1 MRVAVATDHAGFALK
16 QTVIDEVTRLGHTV
30 LDLGADDTT
39 PSDFPDFAK
48 LGGEALQDGRADRAI
63 LLCGSGV
70 GICIAANKMRGVR
83 ASVAH
88 DVYSG
93 HQGVEHDGMNALCL
107 GARIIGVE
115 PAREIV
121 RAFLGAE
128 FQQEERFIRR
138 LDKINAI
145 EAAAETGAAR

>member
-1 MRVAVATDHAGFALK
+1 MRVAVATDHGGFALK
-16 QTVIDEVTRLGHTV
+16 QTVIDEVARLGHTV
-30 LDLGADDTT
+30 VDLGADDAT

-63 LLCGSGV
+63 LLCGSGI

-88 DVYSG
+88 DVYSA
-93 HQGVEHDGMNALCL
+93 HQGVEHDSMNALCL
-107 GARIIGVE
+107 GARVIGVE

-128 FQQEERFIRR
+128 FQTEERFIRR
-138 LDKINAI
+138 LDKINAL
-145 EAAAETGAAR
+145 EAAEIS